1 MSEEVNVPSLSTAD
15 TIRVDGES
23 VYGDKVNVAHI
34 LAPGTDDWHASAV
47 AAIRNVFDPEIP
59 LNIYDLGLIY
69 SIETLSDGVVRV
81 EMTLTSPSCPEAESI
96 PGRVETNLMEL
107 PDTKDVRLEMVWDPP
122 WGPDRMSE
130 EARLELG
137 FY

>member
-1 MSEEVNVPSLSTAD
+1 MSEEVNAPSLSAVD

-107 PDTKDVRLEMVWDPP
+107 PDTKDVRLELVWDPP
-122 WGPDRMSE
+122 WGPERMSE